1 MKKKREETKKKKEK
15 KDGIKHNHA
24 HTTLSF
30 VGTNPV
36 RHFAC
41 RQQKIL

>member
-1 MKKKREETKKKKEK
+1 MKKKREERKKKKGK
-15 KDGIKHNHA
+15 KDSIKHNHA
-24 HTTLSF
+24 HTTLNI

-41 RQQKIL
+41 RQQEIL